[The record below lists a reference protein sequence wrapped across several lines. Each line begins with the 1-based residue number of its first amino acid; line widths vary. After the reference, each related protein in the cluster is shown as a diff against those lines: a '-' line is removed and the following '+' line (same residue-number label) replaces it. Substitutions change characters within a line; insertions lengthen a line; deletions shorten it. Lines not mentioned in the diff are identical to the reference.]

1 MSENPNENNQPK
13 IRGVSEEDKKHM
25 ATIQKID
32 KLNIVAHNHFVVNEF
47 DDALEIAEQMVEM
60 AKAKNIQYLVEE
72 KEALIQEI
80 LAAKE
85 RTKRTKKIKTIKELA
100 EDLKK
105 KHEALVADGKMM
117 EAHKSVETF
126 VAQYENEVNLRE
138 IILARIVINRDTK
151 LWDEFTNRQSILKS
165 ELTSL
170 DQKALEAVNK
180 GNIIVALEN
189 YKKIKDALIKF
200 IN

>member
-32 KLNIVAHNHFVVNEF
+32 NLNIVAHNHFVVNEF

-85 RTKRTKKIKTIKELA
+85 RTKKIKTIKELA

-138 IILARIVINRDTK
+138 IIPARIVINKDRK
-151 LWDEFTNRQSILKS
+151 LRYDFTYRQSILKS

>member
-32 KLNIVAHNHFVVNEF
+32 NLNIVAHNHFVVNEF

-85 RTKRTKKIKTIKELA
+85 RTKKIKTIKELA

-138 IILARIVINRDTK
+138 IIPARIVIKKDTK
-151 LWDEFTNRQSILKS
+151 LRYDFTYRQSILKS

>member
-32 KLNIVAHNHFVVNEF
+32 NLNIVAHNHFVVNEF

-85 RTKRTKKIKTIKELA
+85 RTKKIKTIKELA

-138 IILARIVINRDTK
+138 IIPARIVINKDRK
-151 LWDEFTNRQSILKS
+151 LRYDFTNRQSILKS

>member
-32 KLNIVAHNHFVVNEF
+32 NLNIVAHNHFVVNEF

-85 RTKRTKKIKTIKELA
+85 RTKKIKTIKELA

-126 VAQYENEVNLRE
+126 VAQYENKVNLRE
-138 IILARIVINRDTK
+138 IIPARIVINKDRK
-151 LWDEFTNRQSILKS
+151 LRYDFTNRQSILKS

>member
-32 KLNIVAHNHFVVNEF
+32 NLNIVAHNHFVVNEF

-85 RTKRTKKIKTIKELA
+85 RTKKIKTIKELA

-138 IILARIVINRDTK
+138 IIPARIVINKDTK
-151 LWDEFTNRQSILKS
+151 LWYEFTNRQSILKS